1 MEKVNIADV
10 GATPSISPA
19 TVATFLSNAL
29 GTEHLAINYF
39 ELAPGDQLGWDYH
52 RHRDQEEVFVV
63 LSGTLTFETDEGDVR
78 VGADEAI
85 RFAPDEF
92 QLGHNREDERVTVLA
107 LGAPRGSRALQ
118 YRRQCEH
125 CHEETIQ
132 DVELDRE
139 RRVFV
144 VSCTVCEEPVTEI
157 EPA

>member
-1 MEKVNIADV
+1 MEKVTIADV

-19 TVATFLSNAL
+19 SVATFLSTEL

-39 ELAPGDQLGWDYH
+39 ELAPGDQIGWDYH

-78 VGADEAI
+78 VGTDEAI

-92 QLGHNREDERVTVLA
+92 QLGHNREDERATVLA
-107 LGAPRGSRALQ
+107 LGAPRGSRELE
-118 YRRQCEH
+118 YRRRCEH
-125 CHEETIQ
+125 CDEETIQ

-139 RRVFV
+139 RGVFLV
-144 VSCTVCEEPVTEI
+144 HCTDCGELVTEI